1 MNQSREGQQVSVIGL
16 GSMGSAL
23 AEALLADGNG
33 VTVWNRT
40 ASKCDALAASGASVA
55 ASVSDAAA
63 AAQVIVVCVT
73 DHDASVSLLQTDE
86 VAGTLRS
93 KLLVQLST
101 VNAEESRD
109 MGRWADEH
117 GIAYLDGSILA
128 YPQGIR
134 DNSATIVYSGPK
146 DIFAANE
153 GVLAAMGG
161 DPKFVGEAI
170 GGAPTFDKTIYAWHY
185 GSMLAFFHGAAIC
198 RAAGFPLETYV
209 DQVLN
214 GGEATK
220 WRYGERIAM
229 RHYGDPVSTIDVHAA
244 AYAHVVNLSE
254 ELGIDVEFPQ
264 LVARTFE
271 LAIAEGHGQHEL
283 PAIFETLLT
292 KSA

>member
-198 RAAGFPLETYV
+198 HAAGFPIETYV

-214 GGEATK
+214 GGEATQR
-220 WRYGERIAM
+220 RYGERIAM
-229 RHYGDPVSTIDVHAA
+229 RHYGDPVCAIDVHAA

-254 ELGIDVEFPQ
+254 ELGIDVAFPQ

-283 PAIFETLLT
+283 PAIFETLLK